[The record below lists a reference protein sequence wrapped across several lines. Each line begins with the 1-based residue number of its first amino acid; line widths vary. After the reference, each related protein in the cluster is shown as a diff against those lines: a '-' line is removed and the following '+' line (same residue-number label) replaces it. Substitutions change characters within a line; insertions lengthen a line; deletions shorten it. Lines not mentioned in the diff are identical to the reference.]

1 MKNLNNTKIS
11 LGKILPRLDATS
23 DAPVKL
29 IFVILYI
36 VGAVLVWNTQTKIA
50 AVTENIQFIS
60 PLAVFAARNLLTVYL
75 IFAGIALAI
84 LILMPLGKR
93 FVEEQMR
100 SIGLV
105 NHADEVPVLKKSS
118 RIPRIPGSPSGS
130 LPPRASP

>member
-11 LGKILPRLDATS
+11 LGKILPRLDATD

-36 VGAVLVWNTQTKIA
+36 VGAVLVWNTQADIA

-60 PLAVFAARNLLTVYL
+60 PLAVFAARNLLSVYL

-84 LILMPLGKR
+84 S
-93 FVEEQMR
+93 F
-100 SIGLV
+100 
-105 NHADEVPVLKKSS
+105 
-118 RIPRIPGSPSGS
+118 
-130 LPPRASP
+130 